1 MTSANLAIS
10 PALRDALSSWLER
23 LRALDGAA
31 ANTVAA
37 YGRDV
42 AGFLGFLALH
52 RGGTEGPG
60 AVANLSQTELRAW
73 MAAERGR
80 GLSARSLA
88 RALSAVKG
96 FTVWLAEREG
106 VDATTILS
114 ARGPKFRRK
123 LPRPLT
129 VDGARDMIDT
139 VWASDDLTLLAAVAR
154 HRGFRKAAAECE
166 NCLANNVPIAAYE
179 QAIEASHIFNLLQAR
194 GVISVQERASYIGR
208 VRDLAVGS
216 AVPILYIY

>member
-31 ANTVAA
+31 TNTVAA

-106 VDATTILS
+106 ADATTILS
-114 ARGPKFRRK
+114 ARGPKFR
-123 LPRPLT
+123 
-129 VDGARDMIDT
+129 
-139 VWASDDLTLLAAVAR
+139 
-154 HRGFRKAAAECE
+154 
-166 NCLANNVPIAAYE
+166 
-179 QAIEASHIFNLLQAR
+179 Q
-194 GVISVQERASYIGR
+194 IGR
-208 VRDLAVGS
+208 AHV
-216 AVPILYIY
+216 